1 LRARRYPAFARDR
14 ERIDMT
20 SRRQILQLLAAA
32 SIAEATSALA
42 QETRKIRRV
51 GFIAPSTGAEQRVAL
66 FRQGLRELGYVEG
79 KNIQIDFRTGEN
91 AEVLNDA
98 AADLVRQKVDILVT
112 VVSAGAEAARLATR
126 EIPIVLAPI
135 GDAVAQG
142 FVTSLSKPGGNITGI
157 SINAAEAAG
166 KCLEILRE
174 VMPHARRVA
183 GLADITESF
192 SKLFVEQLQRTAK
205 QLRMDFHP
213 IMVNGVPDVNAG
225 LQALAK
231 LKPHMAI
238 VQAPLGVKTAERVMK
253 QGIATASPSNVLAP
267 ACLVTYSAD
276 IQDMYRLAADYV
288 DRILKGA
295 KPAEL
300 PVRQPTRFE
309 LIANLKAAQTLGI
322 TIPQS
327 VLLRSTRVIE

>member
-1 LRARRYPAFARDR
+1 
-14 ERIDMT
+14 MT
-20 SRRQILQLLAAA
+20 SRRQILRLFAAA
-32 SIAEATSALA
+32 SIAQATAALA
-42 QETRKIRRV
+42 QKARKIARV
-51 GFIAPSTGAEQRVAL
+51 GFLAPSAMADRTLVF

-79 KNIQIDFRTGEN
+79 KNIQIDFRPGEN
-91 AEVLNDA
+91 AKALGDA
-98 AADLVRQKVDILVT
+98 ADDLVRQKVDILVT
-112 VVSAGAEAARLATR
+112 VVSAGAEAGRRATR
-126 EIPIVLAPI
+126 DIPIVLAPI

-174 VMPHARRVA
+174 VMPRARRVA
-183 GLADITESF
+183 ALADSTESF
-192 SKLFVEQLQRTAK
+192 SKLFVEHIQGTAK
-205 QLRMDFHP
+205 HLRMDFHP

-231 LKPHMAI
+231 LKPDMAI
-238 VQAPLGVKTAERVMK
+238 VQAPLGLKTADLVLK
-253 QGIATASPSNVLAP
+253 QGIATASPSNELAP

-276 IQDMYRLAADYV
+276 IPDMYRLAAEYV

-300 PVRQPTRFE
+300 PMRQPSKFE
-309 LIANLKAAQTLGI
+309 VVANVKAARMLGI
-322 TIPQS
+322 TMPQA
-327 VLLRSTRVIE
+327 VLLRATRVIQ